1 MGGSE
6 RPEDG
11 FGGETGG
18 RVRWRDRREGETR
31 QGRTYRLQP
40 PGLEAPLQ
48 IALSGMGTPSM
59 LTCTTYW
66 SAGMALSTTPGGGG
80 EALRVSR

>member
-1 MGGSE
+1 VGGRE

-40 PGLEAPLQ
+40 PGL
-48 IALSGMGTPSM
+48 
-59 LTCTTYW
+59 
-66 SAGMALSTTPGGGG
+66 
-80 EALRVSR
+80 